1 MYKDEIDNE
10 YFSWLYNIVAGRR
23 FAKGISYT
31 KVLFQLH
38 DTEFRW
44 TIPKDKNRAGDGIEL
59 RRRYSMEMGFDPDY
73 FDDYLDGPCSIF
85 EMMVALAIRCEE
97 TIMDDP
103 SKGDRT
109 SHWFWEMLTSLG
121 LGSMDNSRYDPEYVD
136 DVTERFLSR
145 DYDPNG
151 CGGLFTIRNCKFD
164 LRETEIWIQLLW
176 YLDTIT

>member
-31 KVLFQLH
+31 KVLSQLH
-38 DTEFRW
+38 DTDFRW
-44 TIPKDKNRAGDGIEL
+44 AIPKDKNRAGDGTEL

-109 SHWFWEMLTSLG
+109 SQWFWEMLTSLG

-145 DYDPNG
+145 DYEPNG
-151 CGGLFTIRNCKFD
+151 RGGLFTIRNCKFD